1 MASNVLLVGLATDGP
16 SNEVH
21 TFGSSAELLE
31 VYGGSFLETFSVS
44 PTGTTVPLSYLPQ
57 SQVQPFLN
65 GQPYSYFTPAVIGKT
80 FAFGSMGGT
89 GVTLGAQ
96 YTPYLGTSDL
106 VLASRYL
113 FENLETD
120 VHVCRIGGASSSFDT
135 GTGWRFSSNYRGA
148 KFNSLSLTST
158 ATSLA
163 VNAFESFPP
172 RTYTGTTDE
181 IVKQV
186 NMDSSA
192 GLCPLF
198 VESYTQTTPTLSA
211 TLTGGLNGV
220 LDYGS
225 VREFLIN
232 TTIPD
237 EISQVVFLGEVD
249 YASMSAISDFLEDP
263 ENQTRLFWAQAPS
276 TDDYL
281 LYTGAAG
288 KTGFNTRN
296 TYTNLQNFDALVHN
310 STLSATLGCSF
321 SPATAAIYDNTQVG
335 FTTYQTSSGT
345 NGLRLFP
352 ASATAISISP
362 TSTGG
367 ILSVGF
373 DAFGPSLVVSAYQE
387 STLIS
392 SYTTVATGFVGM
404 EFAAPVTELLLTPAT
419 GSFNTIAIDD
429 LRIGMVPSLDQV
441 TDNIVYSARQL
452 PSRHPQVG
460 LFTGAIDIR
469 VGQQL
474 FTTHAVLGGA
484 YVLAKNDSSI
494 TNKTLSA
501 LDISPRFTETQHDL
515 LNKNG
520 INAFRDW
527 IGSGTAVNSV
537 IMSDGVWNYNFANA
551 YAQIF
556 RISTPYL
563 RRYLGSSLKSGS
575 QSMIANR
582 LRDLLLASLDGVTLD
597 KVVVEVVESS
607 LNVYMEGSVYNQIL
621 SLSFNVGN

>member
-1 MASNVLLVGLATDGP
+1 V
-16 SNEVH
+16 
-21 TFGSSAELLE
+21 
-31 VYGGSFLETFSVS
+31 
-44 PTGTTVPLSYLPQ
+44 
-57 SQVQPFLN
+57 
-65 GQPYSYFTPAVIGKT
+65 
-80 FAFGSMGGT
+80 
-89 GVTLGAQ
+89 
-96 YTPYLGTSDL
+96 PYLGKSDL

-113 FENLETD
+113 FENQETD
-120 VHVCRIGGASSSFDT
+120 VHVCRIGGASSTFDT
-135 GTGWRFSSNYRGA
+135 GTGWKFRSNYRGA
-148 KFNSLSLTST
+148 KFNSLSLTTT

-163 VNAFESFPP
+163 VNAFESFPS
-172 RTYTGTTDE
+172 RSYTGSTDE

-198 VESYTQTTPTLSA
+198 VSTYTQTIPTLSA
-211 TLTGGLNGV
+211 TLTGGLDGV
-220 LDYGS
+220 VDYGS
-225 VREFLIN
+225 IREFLVN

-249 YASMSAISDFLEDP
+249 YASVSAISDLLEDP

-276 TDDYL
+276 TDGYL
-281 LYTGAAG
+281 LYTGATG
-288 KTGFNTRN
+288 KTSFNTRN
-296 TYTNLQNFDALVHN
+296 TYTSLQNFDALAHN

-321 SPATAAIYDNTQVG
+321 SPTTAAVYDNTQVG

-352 ASATAISISP
+352 SAATSITLTP
-362 TSTGG
+362 ATTGG

-373 DAFGPSLVVSAYQE
+373 DAFGPSLVVNAYQE

-404 EFAAPVTELLLTPAT
+404 EFASPVTELTLTPAT

-452 PSRHPQVG
+452 PYRHPQVG
-460 LFTGAIDIR
+460 LFTGSIDVR

-501 LDISPRFTETQHDL
+501 ISISPRFTETQHEL

-563 RRYLGSSLKSGS
+563 RRYLGSSLKSGA
-575 QSMIANR
+575 QSIIATN
-582 LRDLLLASLDGVTLD
+582 LRNLLLANLEGVVLDNVQ
-597 KVVVEVVESS
+597 VEVVEGS
-607 LNVYMEGSVYNQIL
+607 LNVFMEGSVYNQIL